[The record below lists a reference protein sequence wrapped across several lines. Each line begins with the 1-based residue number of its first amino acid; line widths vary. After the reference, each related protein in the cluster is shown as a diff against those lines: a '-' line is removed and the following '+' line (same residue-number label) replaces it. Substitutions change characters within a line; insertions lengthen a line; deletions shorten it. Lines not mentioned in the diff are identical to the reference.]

1 MKCANKKIVL
11 STEQG
16 AWESQR
22 SSCRSQENAV
32 SDSSVRNSPLYRPFT
47 ADDIP
52 AAHGLSVAV
61 QWPHRAQDWRE
72 MFDAGTGFVAEDA
85 GVVIGTALCWKF
97 GAARGTLGLVIVS
110 PEQQGRGIGRKL
122 MELVLEELGGRIT
135 FLHATEAGKPL
146 YEKLGFVECGSI
158 DQHQGPI
165 GEVAAIAPPEGE
177 RLRAMTRDD
186 LAKVIELA
194 SRASGFDRS
203 ATIPAMLETAQGV
216 VLERD
221 GAMLGFSLLRQ
232 FGRGLV
238 IGPVVATDAARAQS
252 LITHWLAQHPGAFV
266 RMDVPAGTGINDW
279 LTSVGLK
286 HVSSVVKMVRNAPAS
301 EHGGLPDET
310 YRAFGLINQA
320 MA

>member
-1 MKCANKKIVL
+1 
-11 STEQG
+11 
-16 AWESQR
+16 
-22 SSCRSQENAV
+22 V
-32 SDSSVRNSPLYRPFT
+32 SDSHVSAAPRYRAFN

-61 QWPHRAQDWRE
+61 QWPHRAEDWRE

-97 GAARGTLGLVIVS
+97 GADRGTLGLVIVS

-165 GEVAAIAPPEGE
+165 GDVAAIAPPDGE
-177 RLRAMTRDD
+177 RLRALTRDD
-186 LAKVIELA
+186 LATIVELA

-203 ATIPAMLETAQGV
+203 ATIPALLESAHTQGI

-221 GAMLGFSLLRQ
+221 GAIVGFSLLRR
-232 FGRGLV
+232 FGRGQV
-238 IGPVVATDAARAQS
+238 IGPVVATDAIRAQS
-252 LITHWLAQHPGAFV
+252 LITHWLAQHAGAFV

-279 LTSVGLK
+279 LASAGLK

-301 EHGGLPDET
+301 EHAGLPDAT
-310 YRAFGLINQA
+310 VRAFGIINQA

>member
-1 MKCANKKIVL
+1 M
-11 STEQG
+11 
-16 AWESQR
+16 
-22 SSCRSQENAV
+22 
-32 SDSSVRNSPLYRPFT
+32 SDSRVSAAPRYRAFT

-61 QWPHRAQDWRE
+61 QWPHRAEDWRE

-97 GAARGTLGLVIVS
+97 GADRGTLGLVIVS
-110 PEQQGRGIGRKL
+110 SEQQGRGIGRKL

-146 YEKLGFVECGSI
+146 YEKLGFAECGSI

-165 GEVAAIAPPEGE
+165 GDVAAIAPPEGE

-186 LAKVIELA
+186 LATVVELA

-203 ATIPAMLETAQGV
+203 ATIPALLESAHAQGI

-221 GAMLGFSLLRQ
+221 GAIVGFSLLRR
-232 FGRGLV
+232 FGRGQV
-238 IGPVVATDAARAQS
+238 IGPVVATDAIRAKS
-252 LITHWLAQHPGAFV
+252 LITHWLAQHAGAFV

-279 LTSVGLK
+279 LASVGLK

-301 EHGGLPDET
+301 EHGGPPDAT
-310 YRAFGLINQA
+310 YRAFGIINQA